1 MLRIIRPEQKIY
13 HIPGLGI
20 QTIEARAGG
29 AICAEAQAALDK
41 IAALGLAVSDETT
54 FCSWLCGKVGDVT
67 STDVWVITN
76 PATTSR
82 FRMDVR
88 SVAAND
94 KISVWWDD
102 GTTNDYNLATG
113 VDTQVSRVYG
123 AAAARV
129 IVVLGGP
136 RIDELRSANW
146 VAGDA
151 FWGAVITDWTNLTY
165 LNVTGS
171 NTLSGSVAALTKLTY
186 LNVIG
191 SNTLSGSVE
200 ALTSLSFLNVIGS
213 NTLSGS
219 VEALTSL
226 SLLNVTGSNTLSGS
240 VAALTKLTYLNIG
253 GSNTCTGFDTAAAAI
268 TGICN
273 FKMNNALDEAT
284 VNGILAG
291 FWANRD
297 AAKPRSE
304 RVIDLNDNAA
314 SAAPTGQG
322 IIDKAALQA
331 YRSPNN
337 DPTKPLWT
345 VSTN

>member
-186 LNVIG
+186 LN
-191 SNTLSGSVE
+191 
-200 ALTSLSFLNVIGS
+200 
-213 NTLSGS
+213 
-219 VEALTSL
+219 
-226 SLLNVTGSNTLSGS
+226 
-240 VAALTKLTYLNIG
+240 IG